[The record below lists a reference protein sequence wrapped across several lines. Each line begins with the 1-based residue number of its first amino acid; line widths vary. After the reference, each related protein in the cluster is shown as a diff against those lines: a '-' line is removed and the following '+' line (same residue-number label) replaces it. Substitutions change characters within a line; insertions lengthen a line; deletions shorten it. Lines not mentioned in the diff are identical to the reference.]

1 MRAILTY
8 HSIDESGSP
17 ISISRRDFRRHI
29 EWFASGAVQV
39 LPLDVLAAEHVG
51 RVVQPVLVQSGG
63 FFSPLSVR
71 DVKRQCSHPRGLIPA
86 WGGFPPA
93 KDEEIRHRV
102 GASSPAMGARRQAH
116 SRNEVRPGVHLP
128 PRGRIRRVHGV
139 ARGEDRDHP
148 ILVETERQVTEY
160 FDGTRQTF
168 TVMLDFNG
176 TGFQKSVWQ
185 ALLKIPCGQ
194 TRSYGDIAKS
204 LGNPKAVRA
213 VGAANG
219 KNPISII
226 APCHRV
232 IGSTGRLTGF
242 AGGLEVKARLLAFE
256 RATTEKEPTASP
268 APFPAKGYVA
278 QREDLR

>member
-1 MRAILTY
+1 MEQTMSKPGSKSQKAYVYKFMKSPVGRLKLVASDRGLAAILWE
-8 HSIDESGSP
+8 DDSP
-17 ISISRRDFRRHI
+17 
-29 EWFASGAVQV
+29 E
-39 LPLDVLAAEHVG
+39 
-51 RVVQPVLVQSGG
+51 RVRLN
-63 FFSPLSVR
+63 L
-71 DVKRQCSHPRGLIPA
+71 
-86 WGGFPPA
+86 
-93 KDEEIRHRV
+93 E
-102 GASSPAMGARRQAH
+102 
-116 SRNEVRPGVHLP
+116 
-128 PRGRIRRVHGV
+128 
-139 ARGEDRDHP
+139 GEDRGHP
-148 ILVETERQVTEY
+148 VLVETERQLTEY
-160 FDGTRQTF
+160 FAGRRQTF
-168 TVMLDFNG
+168 TVTLDFNG

-256 RATTEKEPTASP
+256 RATTENTSTVPP
-268 APFPAKGYVA
+268 APFPAKGNVA

>member
-1 MRAILTY
+1 MSKSGGKSPKAYVYKFMKSPVGRLKLVASARGLAAILWE
-8 HSIDESGSP
+8 DDSP
-17 ISISRRDFRRHI
+17 K
-29 EWFASGAVQV
+29 
-39 LPLDVLAAEHVG
+39 
-51 RVVQPVLVQSGG
+51 RVRLN
-63 FFSPLSVR
+63 LER
-71 DVKRQCSHPRGLIPA
+71 
-86 WGGFPPA
+86 
-93 KDEEIRHRV
+93 
-102 GASSPAMGARRQAH
+102 
-116 SRNEVRPGVHLP
+116 
-128 PRGRIRRVHGV
+128 
-139 ARGEDRDHP
+139 EDRDHP
-148 ILVETERQVTEY
+148 VLVETERQLTEY
-160 FDGTRQTF
+160 FAGRRQTF

-256 RATTEKEPTASP
+256 RATTENTSTAPP
-268 APFPAKGYVA
+268 APFPAKENVA

>member
-1 MRAILTY
+1 MSKSGGKSPKAYVYKFMKSPVGTLKLVASDRGLAAILWE
-8 HSIDESGSP
+8 DDSP
-17 ISISRRDFRRHI
+17 K
-29 EWFASGAVQV
+29 
-39 LPLDVLAAEHVG
+39 
-51 RVVQPVLVQSGG
+51 RVRLN
-63 FFSPLSVR
+63 L
-71 DVKRQCSHPRGLIPA
+71 
-86 WGGFPPA
+86 
-93 KDEEIRHRV
+93 E
-102 GASSPAMGARRQAH
+102 
-116 SRNEVRPGVHLP
+116 
-128 PRGRIRRVHGV
+128 
-139 ARGEDRDHP
+139 GEDRDHP
-148 ILVETERQVTEY
+148 ILVETERQLTEY
-160 FDGTRQTF
+160 FAGRRQTF

-185 ALLKIPCGQ
+185 ALLQIPCGQ
-194 TRSYGDIAKS
+194 TRNYGDIAKS

-256 RATTEKEPTASP
+256 RATTEKEPTAPP
-268 APFPAKGYVA
+268 APFPAKGNVA